1 MMINETTPL
10 EDYPRVLV
18 SHIKSMSETE
28 TVGGRLL
35 ILSRLIGKSEVELM
49 ELGFQNPIIRNGLTR
64 VMADVWGSVEVE
76 YHDTSWVFHMPQ
88 GTSFANSATVEV
100 RKPTFQDLFR
110 IPKRRNSVVSVDTSG
125 QQAEMITGLP
135 DDTTRVKGFLLHLI
149 GGHGPLTTENAIGQ
163 LPASVYMAMRNVILT
178 HMSPVGS
185 DSEPSDD
192 EEPSP

>member
-1 MMINETTPL
+1 MINETTPL

-49 ELGFQNPIIRNGLTR
+49 SLGFQNPIIKRGLTR
-64 VMADVWGSVEVE
+64 VMADVWGEVQVEFR
-76 YHDTSWVFHMPQ
+76 DTSWVFHMPQ
-88 GTSFANSATVEV
+88 GTSFADSATVEV
-100 RKPTFQDLFR
+100 SKPTFADLFR
-110 IPKRRNSVVSVDTSG
+110 IPKRRKPLGSVETAG
-125 QQAEMITGLP
+125 EHAETITGLP
-135 DDTTRVKGFLLHLI
+135 DDTARVKGFLLHLI
-149 GGHGPLTTENAIGQ
+149 KGHGPLTVENGIGQ

-192 EEPSP
+192 GEPSP